1 MEFQPPRYRSL
12 VIAGLGAV
20 GRAMCVLGQ
29 EVLASFERVVG
40 VDRQPLLAEI
50 RLPAGVA
57 FEQWDV
63 TDGRRLLRLLDRLPR
78 PALFLN
84 LCVGVDNLVLRRL
97 LADRDAA
104 YLDAACSAPDG
115 SNEVRFSRMMP
126 YSLTP
131 VASLR
136 PQWLCWGINPGL
148 VEIVARRLMYSAAGA
163 GPFSVTVFEH
173 DEIHTAGDGNG
184 RVAVGWCCDSLI
196 EEVMESP
203 TFYVARG
210 REVEDPFP
218 GTRPVVAR
226 WNGAVVP
233 SRLVGHEDIW
243 NLGRLPEV
251 RDAAFVYGLHPRI
264 MAVFDAGRVAE
275 AKERFYVPPPEEPVH
290 GRERVAVRV
299 RGMEGPARTLLW
311 QEDHH
316 QVWQRF
322 GCNAVQYQT
331 AKAVLF
337 ALLLMHRTPLGELA
351 GNHTASSLPVGPES
365 WPLLDACL
373 QRLAIRWQDASSLAL
388 SCSPDMFS
396 P

>member
-12 VIAGLGAV
+12 LIAGLGAV

-29 EVLASFERVVG
+29 ELLASFERVVA
-40 VDRQPLLAEI
+40 VDRLPLPPFV
-50 RLPAGVA
+50 RLPKRIV
-57 FEQWDV
+57 FEQWDI
-63 TDGRRLLRLLDRLPR
+63 TDGLRLGHLLDRLPQ
-78 PALFLN
+78 PVLFAN

-104 YLDAACSAPDG
+104 YLDAACSAPEG
-115 SNEVRFSRMMP
+115 VNEVRFSRMMP

-131 VASLR
+131 VDSLR

-148 VEIVARRLMYSAAGA
+148 VELVARRLIHQAKEP

-173 DEIHTAGDGNG
+173 DEIHTADTDNG

-203 TFYVARG
+203 TFFVAGG
-210 REVEDPFP
+210 REIEDTAP
-218 GTRPVVAR
+218 GARPVTAR
-226 WNGAVVP
+226 WNGAAVP

-264 MAVFDAGRVAE
+264 MAVFDTGEVAE
-275 AKERFYVPPPEEPVH
+275 AKERFYVPPPQEPVYGH
-290 GRERVAVRV
+290 ERVAVQVSGQDGWRQ
-299 RGMEGPARTLLW
+299 TLLW

-316 QVWQRF
+316 QTWRRF

-351 GNHTASSLPVGPES
+351 GNHTASSLPLGPEA

-373 QRLAIRWQDASSLAL
+373 QGLAIRWQDASFLSL
-388 SCSPDMFS
+388 SCSPDIF
-396 P
+396 